1 MMKMILEHYTN
12 RVGNKRFNLN
22 FRDRLTVIMGD
33 SATGKTLLWMKLA
46 SESAFR
52 DDIVCFNYTA
62 KVDILHEIKKRSNT
76 LFVFDNADI
85 ILTPEIKR
93 YIQDDE
99 SNQYILFGRDTDDL
113 RLAAINIAELVVI
126 GDEIKLNYFMM
137 PDNKR
142 LD

>member
-33 SATGKTLLWMKLA
+33 SATGKTLLYLKLA

-52 DDIVCFNYTA
+52 DDIVCFNFTA
-62 KVDILHEIKKRSNT
+62 KVDILHEVKKRKNT

-113 RLAAINIAELVVI
+113 RLAAVNIAELVVI
-126 GDEIKLNYFMM
+126 GNEIKLNYFMM
-137 PDNKR
+137 AEDKR
-142 LD
+142 I

>member
-1 MMKMILEHYTN
+1 MNNMVLEHYAN
-12 RVGNKRFNLN
+12 RVGNKRFNVS
-22 FRDRLTVIMGD
+22 FRDRLTVVMGD
-33 SATGKTLLWMKLA
+33 SGTGRTLLWMKLA

-52 DDIVCFNYTA
+52 DDIVCFNYTT

-113 RLAAINIAELVVI
+113 KLAAINIAELVVI

>member
-1 MMKMILEHYTN
+1 MNNMVLEHYAN
-12 RVGNKRFNLN
+12 RVGNKRFNVS
-22 FRDRLTVIMGD
+22 FRDRLTVVMGD
-33 SATGKTLLWMKLA
+33 SGTGRTLLWMKLA

-85 ILTPEIKR
+85 ILTPETKR
-93 YIQDDE
+93 YIQEDK
-99 SNQYILFGRDTDDL
+99 SNQYILFGRDTDGL
-113 RLAAINIAELVVI
+113 KLAAINIAELVVI

-137 PDNKR
+137 SDNKR
-142 LD
+142 ID

>member
-33 SATGKTLLWMKLA
+33 SATGKTLLYLKLA

-52 DDIVCFNYTA
+52 DDIVCFNFTA
-62 KVDILHEIKKRSNT
+62 KVDILHEVKKRKNT

-126 GDEIKLNYFMM
+126 ENEIKLNYFMM
-137 PDNKR
+137 AEDKR
-142 LD
+142 I

>member
-1 MMKMILEHYTN
+1 MILEHYTN

-33 SATGKTLLWMKLA
+33 SATGKTLLYLKLA

-52 DDIVCFNYTA
+52 DDIVCFNFTA
-62 KVDILHEIKKRSNT
+62 KVDILHEVKKRKNT

-113 RLAAINIAELVVI
+113 RLAAVNIAELVVI
-126 GDEIKLNYFMM
+126 GNEIKLNYFMM
-137 PDNKR
+137 AEDKR
-142 LD
+142 I

>member
-33 SATGKTLLWMKLA
+33 SATGKTLLYLKLA

-52 DDIVCFNYTA
+52 DDIVCFNFTA
-62 KVDILHEIKKRSNT
+62 KVDILHEVKKRKNT

-126 GDEIKLNYFMM
+126 GNEIKLNYFMM
-137 PDNKR
+137 AEDKR
-142 LD
+142 I